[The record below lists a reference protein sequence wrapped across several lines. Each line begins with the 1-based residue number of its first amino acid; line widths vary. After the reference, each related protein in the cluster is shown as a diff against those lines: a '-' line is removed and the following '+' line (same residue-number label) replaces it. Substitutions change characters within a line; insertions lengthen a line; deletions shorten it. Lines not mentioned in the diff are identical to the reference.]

1 MVDTST
7 LPALDI
13 SAYASPGAGGDAPAG
28 TQSNPVFA
36 GLKSGVYG
44 ALSGFAG
51 AVAAGAKAIGY
62 DQGAANAEARAQ
74 DLAASEQAS
83 GRSDLEEQG
92 LTGGG
97 FGGAAKYLAYKGAQ
111 FLPQLVGGAAVGAA
125 LPEVAAGGLLARAG
139 AAVPSILGGGGGLAG
154 EAALSTGATFARGIL
169 GGAAVMSPLSI
180 GEQYNAASKQD
191 GGATQGDALKSIALG
206 VPLGALQSVGF
217 HGLTPA
223 GGALGVAQNALT
235 HAAAFGFGSS
245 LQTAAN
251 DSYDPSLSA
260 SQRAENIG
268 ESFLS
273 GAVAGGFFGAAHGA
287 AGNLFGK
294 PPASTSNQ
302 DLTKAVDAVTQPPG
316 ELGGGQAPDLATQP
330 VHNEPRQMPLD
341 LGNIYR
347 TGNAPGAQGDLFQPS
362 GLGRAPDGPMPDL
375 TPDDPTPQHQLDRLA
390 SVLGRDTSRDAG
402 ADYDARAAEVAGGV
416 SPSPPTFDPQDF
428 TPSTFGKRTPEQLQE
443 ILARLRSTPQEA
455 REVEGLTDDQTAA
468 LQALGGSDAK
478 APVLPTTD
486 EPQEGV
492 QPRSVQDATLPSAS
506 SPENTS
512 QAHEAKA
519 SLFAQFGDDGQA
531 IGPRGTMRDWINSTT
546 VTSEPELYNR
556 LEDELKANSKVSKT
570 AGFKRMAQDIGLL
583 NDDGKPLD
591 LATERADAA
600 NIPNQGA
607 RDAEMARLDAIEQ
620 RRDAGTMM
628 REPQE
633 VTPLGPKQDAFNPLE
648 PYPDGSLPVG
658 SEAPRPAFED
668 DGSLERDRR
677 RIQQAFPGQERRG
690 ATPATADLA
699 PAKSIASR
707 VVDAAHELTGGTG
720 GEARIAD
727 IRAKLPDVA
736 GEDIDN
742 ALRQV
747 HGDDSDST
755 LTQAPAGRRKGVD
768 GVSVQGQG
776 KFHNLSVEPREATD
790 AVQER
795 GATPENV
802 ADRSAG
808 GAEDGSGDAARGE
821 VADAQRVEGGDGQ
834 PQRAGATQE
843 TPAQDREVRPQ
854 DKSKERRKIEQAM
867 RVVSGN
873 RDGVAVNLDTIRD
886 RTSLTMTRAEQDK
899 GLGEILRDPKSRY
912 NLMRHDD
919 PKQITPEMARAAYNP
934 AGDPFHTMMSSTVP
948 KISGAGK
955 AIRAVSTSARRQDN
969 LPKTGEVMKSKA
981 LVLPVRTR
989 AADGTSIS
997 GDYPGDEMAARKL
1010 GIDLPEKF
1018 KGTDVYDAVTDR
1030 LPLLWDRAVKGDFD
1044 SGEGDYYGLY
1054 KDTQSKFGIGGRA
1067 NILARRPDG
1076 TLIPSPHDSIAAS
1089 IEVAADRLG
1098 VSPQSERA
1106 LKAGMKDRIAAA
1118 KAARDDAAVLDP
1130 LRQVPPSVRPKET
1143 VNDAGATELPAETVG
1158 ATPRDLAAELSTP
1171 REQLLPPPEARIMP
1185 KMAFDPGNELGR
1197 VGIMDPVEAKSAF
1210 DNVVKN
1216 FAAEDRGNMRLIRSA
1231 AELPQDVVRAA
1242 QSQGLDITKSPG
1254 LYMGGKV
1261 YVRAD
1266 MMRSAGEIEDVLSHE
1281 ALGHYAT
1288 AKLAGFGKGN
1298 VGRVDAV
1305 MDKMA
1310 ELAGGPKGI
1319 EALARKYDVWDG
1331 DANGNDG
1338 LGLKAYYDAKLSPGE
1353 LMDELFAHAAASK
1366 TYGKDMR
1373 GTLAII
1379 GRFKQ
1384 ALAEMLN
1391 NAGLTTFAKK
1401 FETFGV
1407 ADVEKYL
1414 ADTKAALQGE
1424 AQPDKLDIS
1433 SLPDLR
1439 VKYLGERS
1447 FALDR
1452 GERISPILSGPPRD
1466 QNERISGVQRA
1477 LSAVLPKAQGAKIF
1491 SPAEFARTARKA
1503 YLTVQTKAGMERS
1516 YNSILPELTP
1526 ELELNKLRQ
1535 NLDARFNG
1543 YHNPVN
1549 VALRQFK
1556 QASPRAYEALS
1567 SILHE
1572 GSLAQIDPTKT
1583 FAQNTHLHD
1592 APNADLLKAK
1602 NDELNTLWNK
1612 LGQSFDKSDPGA
1624 GQKLYRRTVLNSET
1638 DRYAS
1643 NATAIYKAVRNLAE
1657 GSNIPGFEKSPL
1669 RDYERQTAL
1678 HSNPEGT
1685 HAYFK
1690 GVHDDL
1696 QGKLN
1701 DYIGKAS
1708 VDPILKGSD
1717 QLQSLK
1723 DVRDAVKE
1731 SISDQAKAP
1740 YIHLGRQGDYF
1751 GSFRFKRA
1759 EDGVNAD
1766 PKAVQSFHEA
1776 MEAAGLRD
1784 VALNSIGPNRDV
1796 FTRFETQEQAQ
1807 LFRDLVLKNVEHTDP
1822 TVEPRG
1828 GLIDQD
1834 FDKTNSLPIINRML
1848 DAVRSKFDGDD
1859 ENTVKARDQAVN
1871 ELRATM
1877 LDLMPTQAMGQ
1888 VMSRRAGVQGYSTK
1902 LLDNKVFHDQVV
1914 SRGLAS
1920 GQTNDD
1926 IADLSNKM
1934 RQRVRDA
1941 TVVEPGNP
1949 AKLSDAVKIADVY
1962 KAYLDRNAAQTTRVQ
1977 NSYLDTVRGVA
1988 HTYFLGASPG
1998 YAVMQVMQPMTLTM
2012 PELAKKY
2019 GAVRSVG
2026 ALVSVQKDAFKI
2038 LGAMAAEHGSF
2049 LAGKNPDYVNGI
2061 TQKVIDRSG
2070 VSKEVA
2076 EHVMNMTNAG
2086 HLELGTFARS
2096 MGGDAL
2102 DRGKI
2107 KSKVA
2112 RALAM
2117 ANATAS
2123 GSETLGRLVSGLAAK
2138 KLYDLDPSKAKEFDD
2153 ANHYAGHVIANG
2165 MMTWGG
2171 YNTSRL
2177 FSAGGP
2183 LGAAGPLMFQFH
2195 SFSSQLF
2202 EKVWHE
2208 TYNAFKGETP
2218 ESKAEARRF
2227 IMAHAAAVTAISGSL
2242 GLPAAGWAAGAIT
2255 RLSSMLPGSGGEAY
2269 DVEAHYRDFLAS
2281 MFGDKVGAVL
2291 AHGLPHFLNTDM
2303 SELGD
2308 SGILPFTSLLE
2319 DRRKLEDAFPAYLA
2333 HAWGSSV
2340 GAGLNI
2346 ALGARDMANGR
2357 VSEGMARMLPTAARN
2372 IVKAYRIGEY
2382 GYTDSKGLAMP
2393 IKADAVDVIKQALG
2407 LNSAALEEQREMGR
2421 SAQGAKLDRTYHSG
2435 IIKQNIAVA
2444 LERGDNEGAQRWM
2457 QEAANYDADPR
2468 HAGSPISTTIPSY
2481 LESRRRSVAVSQST
2495 GLPTGIS
2502 ARDLPTMKLL
2512 SYGREQTQ

>member
-51 AVAAGAKAIGY
+51 AVAAGAKAVGY

-111 FLPQLVGGAAVGAA
+111 FLPQLVGGAAVGEA
-125 LPEVAAGGLLARAG
+125 LPAVAAGGLLARAG
-139 AAVPSILGGGGGLAG
+139 AAVPSILGGGAGLG
-154 EAALSTGATFARGIL
+154 EAALSTGAKFARGIL

-302 DLTKAVDAVTQPPG
+302 DLTQAVDAVTQPPG

-330 VHNEPRQMPLD
+330 VYNEPRQMPLD

-347 TGNAPGAQGDLFQPS
+347 TGNAPSAQGDLFQPS
-362 GLGRAPDGPMPDL
+362 GLGRAPDGPMPDF

-402 ADYDARAAEVAGGV
+402 ADYDARAAEVAGGAP
-416 SPSPPTFDPQDF
+416 PSPPTFDPQDF

-690 ATPATADLA
+690 ATPATADPA

-821 VADAQRVEGGDGQ
+821 AADAQRDEGGDGQ
-834 PQRAGATQE
+834 PQRAGETQE

-867 RVVSGN
+867 RVASGN

-955 AIRAVSTSARRQDN
+955 AIRAVSTSARRQDS

-981 LVLPVRTR
+981 MVVRGRGDPLPKV
-989 AADGTSIS
+989 G
-997 GDYPGDEMAARKL
+997 
-1010 GIDLPEKF
+1010 
-1018 KGTDVYDAVTDR
+1018 
-1030 LPLLWDRAVKGDFD
+1030 
-1044 SGEGDYYGLY
+1044 
-1054 KDTQSKFGIGGRA
+1054 
-1067 NILARRPDG
+1067 NILESRVHSG
-1076 TLIPSPHDSIAAS
+1076 TAT
-1089 IEVAADRLG
+1089 VK
-1098 VSPQSERA
+1098 A
-1106 LKAGMKDRIAAA
+1106 LRDKLDAA

-1197 VGIMDPVEAKSAF
+1197 VGIMNLVEAKSAF

-1231 AELPQDVVRAA
+1231 AELPQEVVRAA

-1298 VGRVDAV
+1298 VDRVDAV
-1305 MDKMA
+1305 MNKMA

-1319 EALARKYDVWDG
+1319 EALARKYGVWDG

-1366 TYGKDMR
+1366 TYSKDMR

-1556 QASPRAYEALS
+1556 QSSPRAYEALS

-1602 NDELNTLWNK
+1602 NDELNTLWHK
-1612 LGQSFDKSDPGA
+1612 LGQSFDKSEPGA
-1624 GQKLYRRTVLNSET
+1624 GQNLYRRTVLNSET

-1657 GSNIPGFEKSPL
+1657 GSNIPGFEKPPL
-1669 RDYERQTAL
+1669 RDYERQTEL

-1926 IADLSNKM
+1926 ITDLSNKM

-1998 YAVMQVMQPMTLTM
+1998 YAIMQVMQPMTLTM

-2019 GAVRSVG
+2019 GTVRSVG
-2026 ALVSVQKDAFKI
+2026 ALASVYKDASKI
-2038 LGAMAAEHGSF
+2038 LGAMAGEHF
-2049 LAGKNPDYVNGI
+2049 DYLAGKNPDYVNGI

-2255 RLSSMLPGSGGEAY
+2255 RLSSSLPGSGGEAY

-2372 IVKAYRIGEY
+2372 VVKAYRIGEY